1 MPSRHTRRLAGAAAC
16 AALALPAAAHAADR
30 GTLLDAHPIA
40 HLSRDQTAAQVRA
53 VRLPGEP
60 GLPTAPIR
68 FGADAYRL
76 TYATVGVDGAPTTA
90 TGLVLLP
97 RSGQRRLRTVSYAH
111 GTMAARADAP
121 SRSLDSLAGA
131 SALLFAGA
139 GYATV
144 APDYLGL
151 GDGPG
156 RHPYLQLA
164 TETSASLD
172 LLRAAHAFAHRMHRQ
187 LDHGTLVTGFS
198 QGGAAAMA
206 FGRALQDGADPRL
219 RLAAL
224 APMSGPYDVEHA
236 ELPAI
241 LAGRIDPADSNYY
254 LSYAMREWQPIY
266 HVFDAPTDVWRGSWG
281 AKVDGLFDGRHDDVA
296 ILRALPSRL
305 DQLFTPAFRARLAHP
320 DGGLLEAIRE
330 NDVACEW
337 APKAPLRLY
346 GARGDEQVAFANSR
360 SCVGT
365 LAAHGVRAPLFDMG
379 STGHFGSTLRATPR
393 VLAWF
398 QRIQTPSRTVGKRGA
413 HPSSALARALRTR
426 TDAESE
432 RASGKP
438 TRAPATPTDEL
449 PGRGRPVASAT
460 ASTSARWVTGSSSTA
475 R

>member
-1 MPSRHTRRLAGAAAC
+1 MPSRRTRCLAGAAVC
-16 AALALPAAAHAADR
+16 AALAAPTAAHAADR
-30 GTLLDAHPIA
+30 GTLLDARRIA
-40 HLSRDQTAAQVRA
+40 HLSRDQTAAKVEA
-53 VRLPGEP
+53 LRLPGEP

-68 FGADAYRL
+68 FGVGAYRL
-76 TYATVGVDGAPTTA
+76 TYATIGADGAPTTA
-90 TGLVLLP
+90 TGLVVLP
-97 RSGQRRLRTVSYAH
+97 RNGQRRLRTVSYAH

-121 SRSLDSLAGA
+121 TRSLDSLAGA

-151 GDGPG
+151 GYGPG
-156 RHPYLQLA
+156 RHPYMQLA
-164 TETSASLD
+164 TEASASLD
-172 LLRAAHAFAHRMHRQ
+172 LLRAAHAFAERVHRR
-187 LDHGTLVTGFS
+187 LDPGTLVTGFS

-206 FGRALQDGADPRL
+206 FGKALQDRGDPRL

-224 APMSGPYDVEHA
+224 APMSGPYDLEHA

-241 LAGRIDPADSNYY
+241 LAGRLDAADSNYY

-266 HVFDAPTDVWRGSWG
+266 HVFDAPTDVWRGGWG
-281 AKVDGLFDGRHDDVA
+281 TKVESLFDGRHDDVA
-296 ILRALPSRL
+296 ILKALPRRL
-305 DQLFTPAFRARLAHP
+305 NQLFTPAFRARLAHA
-320 DGGLLEAIRE
+320 DGALLAAIRE
-330 NDVACEW
+330 NDVACDW
-337 APKAPLRLY
+337 APRAPIRLY

-360 SCVGT
+360 SCVAT
-365 LAAHGVRAPLFDMG
+365 LAAHGVKAPLIDMG
-379 STGHFGSTLRATPR
+379 RTGHFGSTLRAMPR
-393 VLAWF
+393 VLAFF

-413 HPSSALARALRTR
+413 HPSSAFARALRTR
-426 TDAESE
+426 TDADSE